1 MEDRVQRRVQRYGW
15 DLAAAE
21 YEELWRPQL
30 AVAQSKLL
38 ELAAPARGERI
49 LDVACGT
56 GLVSFAAAAAV
67 QRDGHVL
74 GVDISGR
81 MVDAAVARGRERGVE
96 NVSFER
102 MDAECLAM
110 ADASVDLALCSL
122 GLMYLP
128 DPAVALGEM
137 RRVLRPGGRMA
148 LAIWGEPTRCG
159 WAAVFPVVAEHVAS
173 DVCPLFF
180 QLGKGDALAE
190 ACAQAGFTSIAVH
203 RLQTT
208 LQHANEDE
216 ACRAAFV
223 GGPVAMAWNR
233 FSDATRAAARSRY
246 LEGIAEWRQADGRYA
261 MPGEFVIAIATLRP
275 A

>member
-30 AVAQSKLL
+30 AAAQSRLL
-38 ELAAPARGERI
+38 ELAAPARGERV

-56 GLVSFAAAAAV
+56 GLVSFPAAAAV
-67 QRDGHVL
+67 GPEGHVL

-81 MVDAAVARGRERGVE
+81 MVEAAVARGRALGVG
-96 NVSFER
+96 NASFER
-102 MDAECLAM
+102 MDAERLAM
-110 ADASVDLALCSL
+110 ADASVDLALCAL
-122 GLMYLP
+122 GLMYVP

-148 LAIWGEPTRCG
+148 LAVWGEPARCG
-159 WAAVFPVVAEHVAS
+159 WSAVFPVVAEHVAS

-180 QLGKGDALAE
+180 RLGQGDALAD
-190 ACAQAGFTSIAVH
+190 ACARAGFASIAVH

-208 LQHANEDE
+208 LLHADEDE

-233 FSDATRAAARSRY
+233 FSDATRAAARGRY
-246 LEGIAEWRQADGRYA
+246 LEGIAKWRQADGRYA
-261 MPGEFVIAIATLRP
+261 MPGEFVIAVVRRA
-275 A
+275 